1 MAYGSQIDSADKHD
15 RRSKQKPI
23 KINVTE
29 EVYIQYE
36 RDREQREN
44 QRTDTLEVIKYY
56 RETELIPTN
65 RRLIPDDTD
74 MALLIEALG
83 LDDVG

>member
-1 MAYGSQIDSADKHD
+1 MAHESQIDAAAKHD
-15 RRSKQKPI
+15 ARQRQKPI

-29 EVYIQYE
+29 EIYIQYE

-44 QRTDTLEVIKYY
+44 QKADTLEVIRYY

-65 RRLIPDDTD
+65 RRLIPDDKD

-83 LDDVG
+83 LDDFG